1 MKACKFCGITEE
13 TTHIN
18 RDSLCARCYRV
29 LEKVRQ
35 GRSTQEEKEW
45 HDEMCAFNMRHGMFV
60 PVAMRRK
67 LAHLKPAPQWH
78 CKKCGKATI
87 TDRDFSYTNYC
98 TTCADEI
105 RRGRSLPTGA
115 NRKQRSD
122 KDSKRGPVT
131 FTTKP
136 DKRIGPHNKDK

>member
-1 MKACKFCGITEE
+1 MKKCKFCGITEE

-45 HDEMCAFNMRHGMFV
+45 HDEMCEFNIKHGMFV

-67 LAHLKPAPQWH
+67 LAHLKPAAVWS
-78 CKKCGKATI
+78 CKRCGSTVAGNQDTG
-87 TDRDFSYTNYC
+87 YVNYC
-98 TTCADEI
+98 VACADEI
-105 RRGRSLPTGA
+105 RR
-115 NRKQRSD
+115 NRNMPAHRKTRSD
-122 KDSKRGPVT
+122 KGKMNSHLRPYELKM
-131 FTTKP
+131 
-136 DKRIGPHNKDK
+136 

>member
-1 MKACKFCGITEE
+1 MKKCKFCGITEE

-45 HDEMCAFNMRHGMFV
+45 HDEMCEFNIKHGMFV

-67 LAHLKPAPQWH
+67 LAHLKPAAVWS
-78 CKKCGKATI
+78 CKKCGSTVAGNQDTG
-87 TDRDFSYTNYC
+87 YVNYC
-98 TTCADEI
+98 VACADEI
-105 RRGRSLPTGA
+105 RR
-115 NRKQRSD
+115 NRNMPAHRKTRSD
-122 KDSKRGPVT
+122 KGKMNSHLRPYELKM
-131 FTTKP
+131 
-136 DKRIGPHNKDK
+136 

>member
-1 MKACKFCGITEE
+1 MKKCKFCGITEE

-45 HDEMCAFNMRHGMFV
+45 HDEMCEFNIKHGMFV

-67 LAHLKPAPQWH
+67 LAHLKPAAVWS
-78 CKKCGKATI
+78 CKKCGSTI
-87 TDRDFSYTNYC
+87 AGNQDTGYVNYC
-98 TTCADEI
+98 VACADEI
-105 RRGRSLPTGA
+105 RR
-115 NRKQRSD
+115 NRNMPAHRKTRSD
-122 KDSKRGPVT
+122 KGKMNSHLRPYELKM
-131 FTTKP
+131 
-136 DKRIGPHNKDK
+136 

>member
-1 MKACKFCGITEE
+1 MKKCKFCGITEE

-45 HDEMCAFNMRHGMFV
+45 HDEMCEFNIKHGMFV

-67 LAHLKPAPQWH
+67 LAHLKPAAAWS
-78 CKKCGKATI
+78 CKKCGSTVVGNQD
-87 TDRDFSYTNYC
+87 TGYVNYC
-98 TTCADEI
+98 VACADEI
-105 RRGRSLPTGA
+105 RR
-115 NRKQRSD
+115 NRNMPAHRKTRSD
-122 KDSKRGPVT
+122 KGKMNSHLRPYELKM
-131 FTTKP
+131 
-136 DKRIGPHNKDK
+136 

>member
-1 MKACKFCGITEE
+1 MKKCKFCGITEE

-45 HDEMCAFNMRHGMFV
+45 HDEMCEFNIKHGMFV

-67 LAHLKPAPQWH
+67 LAHLKPVVAWS
-78 CKKCGKATI
+78 CKKCGSTVVGNQD
-87 TDRDFSYTNYC
+87 TGYVNYC
-98 TTCADEI
+98 VACADEI
-105 RRGRSLPTGA
+105 RRNRNMPTH
-115 NRKQRSD
+115 RKTRSD
-122 KDSKRGPVT
+122 KGKMNSHLRPYELKM
-131 FTTKP
+131 
-136 DKRIGPHNKDK
+136 

>member
-35 GRSTQEEKEW
+35 GRSTQEELEW
-45 HDEMCAFNMRHGMFV
+45 HNEMCEFNTKHGMFV

-67 LAHLKPAPQWH
+67 LAHLKPAPVWS
-78 CKKCGKATI
+78 CKKCGTNM
-87 TDRDFSYTNYC
+87 TSNRDKGYKNYC
-98 TTCADEI
+98 VSCADDI
-105 RRGRSLPTGA
+105 RLNRKLPTY
-115 NRKQRSD
+115 RKTRSD
-122 KDSKRGPVT
+122 KNGT
-131 FTTKP
+131 HMKP
-136 DKRIGPHNKDK
+136 YEQRA

>member
-1 MKACKFCGITEE
+1 MKKCKFCGITEE

-45 HDEMCAFNMRHGMFV
+45 HDEMCELNIKHGMFV

-67 LAHLKPAPQWH
+67 LAHLKPAAVWS
-78 CKKCGKATI
+78 CKKCGSTI
-87 TDRDFSYTNYC
+87 AGNQDTGYVNYC
-98 TTCADEI
+98 VACADEI
-105 RRGRSLPTGA
+105 RR
-115 NRKQRSD
+115 NRNMPAHRKTRSD
-122 KDSKRGPVT
+122 KGKMNSHLRPYELKM
-131 FTTKP
+131 
-136 DKRIGPHNKDK
+136 

>member
-35 GRSTQEEKEW
+35 GRSTPGELEW
-45 HDEMCAFNMRHGMFV
+45 HNEMCEFNIKHGMFV

-67 LAHLKPAPQWH
+67 LAHLKPAPPWS
-78 CKKCGKATI
+78 CRKCGTTKVGNQ
-87 TDRDFSYTNYC
+87 DKGYKNYC
-98 TTCADEI
+98 VSCADDI
-105 RRGRSLPTGA
+105 RLSRKLPA
-115 NRKQRSD
+115 YRKTRSD
-122 KDSKRGPVT
+122 KNST
-131 FTTKP
+131 HLKP
-136 DKRIGPHNKDK
+136 YEQRV